1 MDSTPPSKQP
11 YVSRSGAKLEAAL
24 DAFGIAPA
32 DWVCADL
39 GCNVG
44 GFTDCLLR
52 RGARRVYAID
62 TGYGTLAYRLRT
74 DPRVVVMERT
84 NAMHVTLP
92 EPVDLVTIDVGW
104 TRQHHILPNAVRLAK
119 PAGRIIT
126 LIKPHYEAAA
136 EQLKK
141 PQGQHR
147 IPGLAQARRTR
158 VTFMTAGRAHP
169 LKYTQTATTTPT
181 RAMLRSN
188 SVRRCTGVD
197 VASGVSD
204 SPARTELN
212 VKPATWS
219 SLGERVSRLTPIST
233 LTQTTNRKTAIC
245 MKFMSA

>member
-141 PQGQHR
+141 GILDERTAREIMDQTCHR
-147 IPGLAQARRTR
+147 ITAVGLTVVQVIPSPFPGRKGNTEYLA
-158 VTFMTAGRAHP
+158 
-169 LKYTQTATTTPT
+169 L
-181 RAMLRSN
+181 LRPAEH
-188 SVRRCTGVD
+188 
-197 VASGVSD
+197 ASRS
-204 SPARTELN
+204 
-212 VKPATWS
+212 
-219 SLGERVSRLTPIST
+219 
-233 LTQTTNRKTAIC
+233 
-245 MKFMSA
+245 